1 MKSYMFK
8 HKGWLSLSF
17 FTIILASAVEIFKAY
32 VLQQVID
39 STTDMNGNRLKS
51 LVILVTVFI
60 LGTVLIMIVESLCTN
75 RFIQKCMF
83 SIKNKLYGRITEKNI
98 QKFNENNTSDY
109 ISALT
114 NDMNTI
120 ESDYFQNLISVLEY
134 IVIFLFAFIAIF
146 HIHYYFILFI
156 GITAWIPLIING
168 LMSNSIT
175 KRKIEFS
182 DQISSFTGKIKDI
195 FMGFETIKTFNINPV
210 MKENFKTANKEL
222 EEKRFQSKFIN
233 DTCERLSFGGSL
245 IIWLGSLLLGYVLVL
260 QGKLTVGYVLGA
272 SQLLNNISNPLYR
285 LSFLINKMNSS
296 KVLLKKR
303 MEQTKERNFTEET
316 VSKKDFQDK
325 IEFRNAGL
333 KIGGKE
339 ILKEIHL
346 TFEKGKKYAIVG
358 DSGSGK
364 SSLIKL
370 LMGYYEDYSGSILI
384 DGIELSRIEE
394 EEWYNVVTM
403 VAQNVYLFNESI
415 KSNITLFH
423 DYKPEEIDEAIRA
436 SHSSQFINALP
447 ETIDTYVNESGKN
460 FSGGE
465 CQRISIA
472 RALIRKTP
480 VILLDEATSALDR
493 TTAIDIEK
501 SILGLEGVTVI
512 AVTHKIHE
520 ETRNLYDN
528 VITVSAGTSH

>member
-1 MKSYMFK
+1 MKIPINHS
-8 HKGWLSLSF
+8 
-17 FTIILASAVEIFKAY
+17 IIQIAHS
-32 VLQQVID
+32 
-39 STTDMNGNRLKS
+39 
-51 LVILVTVFI
+51 
-60 LGTVLIMIVESLCTN
+60 
-75 RFIQKCMF
+75 
-83 SIKNKLYGRITEKNI
+83 
-98 QKFNENNTSDY
+98 
-109 ISALT
+109 
-114 NDMNTI
+114 ND
-120 ESDYFQNLISVLEY
+120 
-134 IVIFLFAFIAIF
+134 
-146 HIHYYFILFI
+146 H
-156 GITAWIPLIING
+156 
-168 LMSNSIT
+168 
-175 KRKIEFS
+175 
-182 DQISSFTGKIKDI
+182 
-195 FMGFETIKTFNINPV
+195 
-210 MKENFKTANKEL
+210 
-222 EEKRFQSKFIN
+222 
-233 DTCERLSFGGSL
+233 
-245 IIWLGSLLLGYVLVL
+245 
-260 QGKLTVGYVLGA
+260 
-272 SQLLNNISNPLYR
+272 
-285 LSFLINKMNSS
+285 SS

-316 VSKKDFQDK
+316 ASKKDFQDK

-333 KIGGKE
+333 KIG
-339 ILKEIHL
+339 
-346 TFEKGKKYAIVG
+346 
-358 DSGSGK
+358 GSGK

-384 DGIELSRIEE
+384 DGIELSMIEE

-423 DYKPEEIDEAIRA
+423 AYKPEEIDEAIRA

-520 ETRNLYDN
+520 ETRDLYDN
-528 VITVSAGTSH
+528 VITVSAGTTHYRPQSYYSNWD